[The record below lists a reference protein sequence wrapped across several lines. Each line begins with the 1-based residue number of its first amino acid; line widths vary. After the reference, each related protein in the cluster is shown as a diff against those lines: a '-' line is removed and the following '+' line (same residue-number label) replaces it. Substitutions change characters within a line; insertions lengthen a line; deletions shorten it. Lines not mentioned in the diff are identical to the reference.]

1 MPRFDRS
8 RPSGSG
14 DRVPPARLNTS
25 RQAHEDSLQHHR
37 YRNNVIMGQSSDVAS
52 TSSNPHDGR
61 GTAER
66 EQPPYL
72 DPRNLILHEWLRRQR
87 ELQPGQSALIVD
99 EIDCLPCDWEGQS
112 RSRPPFY
119 HIGEDSIQQN
129 RQQDL
134 LRLLDEFRELQ
145 GLPPLPEELHVVV
158 GERSSQISRDRLT
171 KHQGTVSRLVQREK
185 ELNLTPEQRA
195 EDLVNFC
202 ESLADDLDLAQD
214 SDLALELG
222 LRSIQLLTPEEYN
235 RIQDEDLNRG
245 AEEQKINAGQI
256 LGRDL
261 SRVSNERYRIACS
274 TVMLAMDERIDHVY
288 GESDEDNSVLARVQ
302 LMMEDV
308 FMRGGTSKRR
318 DSAAREDDL
327 LRRLQEEYLP
337 HMFDNALR
345 QEPYVRQIQDFESR
359 QNSLSPDQQAL
370 LCEMKNKQKEI
381 EGEMHDKYQE
391 IEKLLRKFKKESQ
404 RMQQKEKCRR
414 IIRQIWSAIHCSG
427 YTRHLE

>member
-1 MPRFDRS
+1 
-8 RPSGSG
+8 
-14 DRVPPARLNTS
+14 
-25 RQAHEDSLQHHR
+25 
-37 YRNNVIMGQSSDVAS
+37 MGQSSDVAS

-61 GTAER
+61 GR
-66 EQPPYL
+66 EQPLYL
-72 DPRNLILHEWLRRQR
+72 DPRNLILHESLRRQR
-87 ELQPGQSALIVD
+87 EQGRFALIVD
-99 EIDCLPCDWEGQS
+99 EIDCLPRDWEGQS

-119 HIGEDSIQQN
+119 HMGEGSRQQD

-145 GLPPLPEELHVVV
+145 GLPPLPEELYVVV
-158 GERSSQISRDRLT
+158 GEMSSQISRDRLIE
-171 KHQGTVSRLVQREK
+171 HQGTISRLVQREK
-185 ELNLTPEQRA
+185 ELNLTPETRTENLA
-195 EDLVNFC
+195 NFC

-214 SDLALELG
+214 LDLALELG
-222 LRSIQLLTPEEYN
+222 LRSIQPLTTEEYN
-235 RIQDEDLNRG
+235 RIQDENLNRV
-245 AEEQKINAGQI
+245 AEEQKLNAGQI

-261 SRVSNERYRIACS
+261 SQVPTERYTIACS
-274 TVMLAMDERIDHVY
+274 TVMLAMDERIYHVY
-288 GESDEDNSVLARVQ
+288 GRPNDGEDPRVMSRVR

-308 FMRGGTSKRR
+308 FMRGGRSERR
-318 DSAAREDDL
+318 DFAAREDDL

-337 HMFDNALR
+337 HMFDNALH
-345 QEPYVRQIQDFESR
+345 QVPYVRQIQDFESR

-404 RMQQKEKCRR
+404 RMQQKEKYRR